1 MKLLSLQDT
10 RDGYASGYLDALSDV
25 LSVLGDMGETAEMY
39 KLKELVRD
47 ALSEEK
53 FLGVK

>member
-1 MKLLSLQDT
+1 MNRLTLQDT
-10 RDGYASGYLDALSDV
+10 RDNYANGYLDALSDV
-25 LSVLGDMGETAEMY
+25 LGVATYMGETSDLY
-39 KLKELVRD
+39 KLKELIRK

>member
-1 MKLLSLQDT
+1 MNRLTLQDT
-10 RDGYASGYLDALSDV
+10 RDTYANGYLDALSDV
-25 LSVLGDMGETAEMY
+25 LGVASYMGETADLY
-39 KLKELVRD
+39 KLKELIRK